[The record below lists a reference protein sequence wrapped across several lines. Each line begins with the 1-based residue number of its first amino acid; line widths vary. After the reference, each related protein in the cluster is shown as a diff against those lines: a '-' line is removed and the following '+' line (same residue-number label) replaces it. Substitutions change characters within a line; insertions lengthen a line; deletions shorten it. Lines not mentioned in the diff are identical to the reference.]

1 MRTLRAAVLRCD
13 IDLAIHRASLCAD
26 PEAALQIEL
35 DDLLPEQQHIVNA
48 MAMGTDNPEEATC
61 QPSH

>member
-13 IDLAIHRASLCAD
+13 IDLAIHRAQLCDD
-26 PEAALQIEL
+26 PVAALQIEL

-48 MAMGTDNPEEATC
+48 LAMGTDDPTKETAC
-61 QPSH
+61 P

>member
-13 IDLAIHRASLCAD
+13 IDLAIHRASMCAD

-35 DDLLPEQQHIVNA
+35 DDLLIEQQHLVNA
-48 MAMGTDNPEEATC
+48 MAMDIPDTPRSTHAD
-61 QPSH
+61 